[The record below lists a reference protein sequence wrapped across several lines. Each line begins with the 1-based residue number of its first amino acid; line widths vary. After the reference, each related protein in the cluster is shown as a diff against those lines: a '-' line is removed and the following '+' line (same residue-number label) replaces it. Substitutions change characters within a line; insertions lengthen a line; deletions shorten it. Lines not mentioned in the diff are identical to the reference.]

1 MNFLNIAA
9 YRFVAL
15 DDLPAMRE
23 RLRERA
29 QARDLKGTILLAPEG
44 INLFLAG
51 EAAQME
57 AFFARL
63 AHDPRL
69 AGMQLKRS
77 WSEEQPFN
85 RMLVKIKREI
95 IRMDRPDIRPADM
108 PAPRLA
114 PQDLKA
120 WLDEGRDFLLLD
132 ARNEF
137 EVALGTFRGA
147 RSAGVK
153 SFTDFPRAAAAL
165 PEADKHRPVVTFCTG
180 GIRCEKAA
188 PLLEEMGFNEV
199 YQLEGGILGYFEA
212 CGADHFNGECFV
224 FDKRVGLDA
233 ALRETGTTQCYACK
247 AVVTVAEQQSPDYV
261 YGKSCPHCRKLA
273 LAA

>member
-1 MNFLNIAA
+1 MKFLNIAA

-15 DDLPAMRE
+15 DDLPALRE

-29 QARDLKGTILLAPEG
+29 LARRLKGTILIAPEG

-51 EAAQME
+51 EQARIE

-63 AHDPRL
+63 DHDPRL
-69 AGMQLKRS
+69 AGMPQQRS
-77 WSEEQPFN
+77 WSEEQPYN

-108 PAPRLA
+108 PAARLA
-114 PQDLKA
+114 PQALKA

-137 EVALGTFRGA
+137 EVALGTFSGA
-147 RSAGVK
+147 RSAGLK
-153 SFTDFPRAAAAL
+153 AFTDFPKSAAAL
-165 PEADKHRPVVTFCTG
+165 GEADKNRPVVTFCTG

-188 PLLEEMGFNEV
+188 PLLSRMGFNEV
-199 YQLEGGILGYFEA
+199 YQLGGGILGYFEA
-212 CGADHFNGECFV
+212 CGADHFAGECFV
-224 FDKRVGLDA
+224 FDKRVGLDPS
-233 ALRETGTTQCYACK
+233 LKETGTTQCHACK
-247 AVVTVAEQQSPDYV
+247 AVVTVAEQRSPEYV
-261 YGKSCPHCRKLA
+261 CGKSCPHCRKLA
-273 LAA
+273 RAA